1 MPVEWYASAEWCGMP
16 RLECGVS
23 PLPVARSPS
32 LKWCVPRS
40 GRFVPCA
47 EDHCVS
53 LRVFASSRETNAA
66 VCPRFAVVCPRFG
79 RQQEAWWEVGSAPVV
94 MRGARVCSV
103 KTETAMIRQE
113 GESSPSVV
121 SNGSTL
127 IADPLLVEPRAGTI
141 PSGVFP
147 KCELPH
153 VTQHCGAEGWV
164 FNRDRPFDVPF
175 RKNSYRTEF
184 FADGGSDSR
193 LSLPVRHSYTSHAG

>member
-1 MPVEWYASAEWCGMP
+1 
-16 RLECGVS
+16 
-23 PLPVARSPS
+23 
-32 LKWCVPRS
+32 
-40 GRFVPCA
+40 
-47 EDHCVS
+47 
-53 LRVFASSRETNAA
+53 
-66 VCPRFAVVCPRFG
+66 
-79 RQQEAWWEVGSAPVV
+79 
-94 MRGARVCSV
+94 
-103 KTETAMIRQE
+103 MIRQE

-175 RKNSYRTEF
+175 RKTHTAQNFSRTAGATHDFRSLSVIRIPVTQANHQTLRQPVITCIRQPEQHRSVQPELHSWLQPEQHRSVRCHCHSRCCSRCHSRCRSCSCTASADAAS
-184 FADGGSDSR
+184 ADGSS
-193 LSLPVRHSYTSHAG
+193 AA